1 MGNLPRKLPS
11 ILRNLGKDMDKQ
23 RVVEYDQLIHEFER
37 LTTDPDGL
45 LGVLEDTLH
54 EYGDT
59 YFEAKRFLCALFQ
72 VQIEDII
79 IVHYT
84 CSLTII
90 QSLL

>member
-1 MGNLPRKLPS
+1 M
-11 ILRNLGKDMDKQ
+11 
-23 RVVEYDQLIHEFER
+23 VEHDQLVHEFER
-37 LTTDPDGL
+37 LTTDPYGL

-54 EYGDT
+54 EHGDDAN
-59 YFEAKRFLCALFQ
+59 FEAKRLLCALFQ
-72 VQIEDII
+72 VQNEDI